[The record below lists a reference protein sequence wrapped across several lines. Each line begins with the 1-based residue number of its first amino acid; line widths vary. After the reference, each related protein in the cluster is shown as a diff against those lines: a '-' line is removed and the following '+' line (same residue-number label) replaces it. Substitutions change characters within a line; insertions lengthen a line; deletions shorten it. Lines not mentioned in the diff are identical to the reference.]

1 MEGHLLLFDLGYFK
15 IERFREID
23 DSGGFFIS
31 HLKTNSNPLLLRSLR
46 EGPGNRIDLRHWR
59 LREVEPYLRRQV
71 LDAEGLFAPRNI
83 TDKKVREIEEAPA
96 FRPLRFVGVK
106 NEKTG
111 EYHLYVTHLPADK
124 VSPEEIADLYRARW
138 AVEIFFKELKSY
150 FGLSSIGSGKK
161 HIVEIVICVALLT
174 VIVSGQVRREPEKEP
189 RSDVKEMGP
198 LLYAEHFHHT
208 RGSSKPSSITKA
220 SSSTRPRSGSAPS
233 GPIPCPSTT
242 GEDGWRM
249 SIARENLR
257 LSCEIPHYNCKAF
270 RHANNTANDTDI
282 DPASDTVIVNSF
294 FLQRKTTGGIA
305 IHATKNK
312 PTENIF

>member
-1 MEGHLLLFDLGYFK
+1 MNVQLGLLNRAPRAFSISSGKTAESPLLPTEAWMEGHLLLFDLGYFK

-31 HLKTNSNPLLLRSLR
+31 RLKTNSNPLLLRSLR

-71 LDAEGLFAPRNI
+71 LDAEGFFAPSNI
-83 TDKKVREIEEAPA
+83 TDKKVREIKEDPA

-111 EYHLYVTHLPADK
+111 ESHLYVTNLPADK

-138 AVEIFFKELKSY
+138 AVEIFFKELKSH

-174 VIVSGQVRREPEKEP
+174 VIVSGQVRRELEKEP

-198 LLYAEHFHHT
+198 LLYAEHFHH
-208 RGSSKPSSITKA
+208 I
-220 SSSTRPRSGSAPS
+220 STGLLQAVLYHE
-233 GPIPCPSTT
+233 GF
-242 GEDGWRM
+242 
-249 SIARENLR
+249 L
-257 LSCEIPHYNCKAF
+257 F
-270 RHANNTANDTDI
+270 
-282 DPASDTVIVNSF
+282 DPASLWIGAIRADPLPEHYRRGRLEDVYR
-294 FLQRKTTGGIA
+294 QREP
-305 IHATKNK
+305 N
-312 PTENIF
+312 